1 MTETRSA
8 SRTTRP
14 IGGLLILVVGVA
26 TVALMFGLK
35 LTGTEPFGPDEAFQL
50 VLVLAFVVLGAVT
63 VWLRPENRTSWL
75 MAWVG
80 VMLGLSILT
89 DEYGTP
95 GGGVVRSAE
104 DLQTVARWFSSWLWP
119 PAFGPLATLLLL
131 WFPTGRPPSPRWKP
145 VEMGAFVIIG
155 ALPLFLAFAQ
165 DPESEG
171 ANPLAIP
178 WVTDM
183 LETVFLIVNPLFPL
197 LVALCA
203 ASLVVRFRASRGDER
218 QQLKWFVVAA
228 FFIVF
233 YLTIDTILGTFGS
246 RPAWLTV
253 FEVIG
258 FLSLPLA
265 AGLAILKYR
274 LYDID
279 LVINRT
285 LVYGALTAILAGC
298 YVGLVFGLQAALA
311 PFTAESD
318 LAIAGSTLAVAGL
331 FRPVRTRVQAF
342 IDKRFYRRKFD
353 AQRTLDAFN
362 EHLRDEV
369 DLTALSGRLEQVVT
383 ETMQPA
389 HVSLWLRGAS

>member
-1 MTETRSA
+1 MSA
-8 SRTTRP
+8 PVRTSRP
-14 IGGLLILVVGVA
+14 IVGASILAVGVVIVGL
-26 TVALMFGLK
+26 TFALE
-35 LTGTEPFGPDEAFQL
+35 LTAPEPFEPDAAFQL
-50 VLVLAFVVLGAVT
+50 LLVLAFVVLGAVT

-95 GGGVVRSAE
+95 GGGVVRAVE

-119 PAFGPLATLLLL
+119 AAFGPLATLLLL

-145 VEMGAFVIIG
+145 VEVAAFSLLTM
-155 ALPLFLAFAQ
+155 LPLFLAFAQ

-171 ANPLAIP
+171 VNPLAIP
-178 WVTDM
+178 WMTAV
-183 LETVFLIVNPLFPL
+183 LEAVFTVLSPLFPV
-197 LVALCA
+197 LVAACA
-203 ASLVVRFRASRGDER
+203 VSLVVRFRASSGDER

-228 FFIVF
+228 FCIVT
-233 YLTIDTILGTFGS
+233 YMTVDTIVGS
-246 RPAWLTV
+246 VGPRPAWLTV

-279 LVINRT
+279 LVVNRT
-285 LVYGALTAILAGC
+285 LVYGVLTAILAGF
-298 YVGLVFGLQAALA
+298 YVGLVFGLQALLA

-331 FRPVRTRVQAF
+331 FRPVRARVQAF
-342 IDKRFYRRKFD
+342 IDKSFYRRRFD
-353 AQRTLDAFN
+353 AQRTLEDFSN
-362 EHLRDEV
+362 HLRDEV
-369 DLTALSGRLEQVVT
+369 DLRSLSSRLEQVVAD
-383 ETMQPA
+383 TMQPA
-389 HVSLWLRGAS
+389 HVSLWLRGGA